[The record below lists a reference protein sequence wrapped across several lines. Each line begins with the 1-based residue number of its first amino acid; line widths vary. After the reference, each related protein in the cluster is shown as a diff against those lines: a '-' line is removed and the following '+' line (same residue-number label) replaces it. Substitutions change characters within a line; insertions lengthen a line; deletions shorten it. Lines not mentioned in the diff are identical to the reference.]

1 MEERKVIKIKLRTAI
16 ILILAFI
23 LIITVVTML
32 IISGNRSSKPLSC
45 IKNVETNK
53 SEKQHSENIKIVAT
67 LEDEITTNS
76 AWCGTLQLVWNDML
90 NNVVKQDVV
99 FTPQKQI
106 VENLNKQIFTEE
118 QLSEEDYYKVYDLLT
133 QNLKEEIE
141 KAIESKFNEES
152 DILNKID
159 WSNVPKDNSGYTD
172 EYKKYLFY
180 AMLKKE
186 FNFKNDFDELEN
198 GSFGEK
204 YKDIKYFGIDKKSN
218 SKLYSQVEVL
228 YYNSEND
235 FAVILN
241 TKEDEQVILCRGTE
255 GNNFATIY
263 NSLVEKSDNYRG
275 NKKFTENDYLKVPN
289 IKFDISKS
297 FNELC
302 DNKFYSK
309 DGHKCNIEQVL
320 QTIQVEMDK
329 SGGKIKSEA
338 AIIMEVSTMMPAKEK
353 VEYRYFYFNDEFT
366 MFFKEADKEMPYFA
380 ANIKDI
386 TLFQE

>member
-1 MEERKVIKIKLRTAI
+1 MGERKVIKIKLHTAI
-16 ILILAFI
+16 MLILAFI
-23 LIITVVTML
+23 LITTVVTML
-32 IISGNRSSKPLSC
+32 IISGNKSRKPLSC

-53 SEKQHSENIKIVAT
+53 SKKQYSENIEIVAT

-76 AWCGTLQLVWNDML
+76 AWCGTLQLVWNDMV

-141 KAIESKFNEES
+141 KAIESKFNEKS
-152 DILNKID
+152 DILDKID

-263 NSLVEKSDNYRG
+263 NSLVEKSDNYKG

-302 DNKFYSK
+302 NNEFYSK
-309 DGHKCNIEQVL
+309 DGHKCNIDQVL

-338 AIIMEVSTMMPAKEK
+338 AISMEVSTMKPTKEK
-353 VEYRYFYFNDEFT
+353 VEYRYFYLNDEFT
-366 MFFKEADKEMPYFA
+366 MFLKEADKDMPYFA
-380 ANIKDI
+380 ANIENI